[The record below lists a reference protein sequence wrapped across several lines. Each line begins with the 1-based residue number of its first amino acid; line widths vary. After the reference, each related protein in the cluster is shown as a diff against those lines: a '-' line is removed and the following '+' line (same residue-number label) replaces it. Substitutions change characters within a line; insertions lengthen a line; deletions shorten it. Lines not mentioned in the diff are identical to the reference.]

1 MSLVHLHTHTQ
12 YSLLDGS
19 NRIKDYVARVRE
31 LGMNAAAITDHGVMY
46 GVVDFY
52 DECKKQGIKP
62 IIGCEVYVAP
72 GSRFDKSARDERYHH
87 LVLLAENNT
96 GYGNLLKLV
105 SRGFTEGFYYKPRID
120 KELLKECHE
129 GLIASSACLN
139 GEISSLIVHG
149 FKEKALETALEY
161 NELFGEGNFFLELQ
175 DHGIAEETLVNTEL
189 LSISRKTGI
198 PLICTNDCHYTYASD
213 TDAHDV
219 LLCLQTGARISD
231 EDRMRYKPG
240 EFYVRSEEEMRSLF
254 RYAPEALENTQK
266 IADRCNVEMQFGVTR
281 LPDYK
286 VPDGYDSFSYLR
298 HLCYEG
304 LTWRYGEDRADVR
317 DSSGRTLEEKMDYEL
332 GVISDM

>member
-1 MSLVHLHTHTQ
+1 MSFVHLHTHTQ

-52 DECKKQGIKP
+52 DECKKQGIRP

-72 GSRFDKSARDERYHH
+72 GSRFDRSSRDERYHH

-96 GYGNLLKLV
+96 GYTNLLKLV

-139 GEISSLIVHG
+139 GEIASLIVHG

-213 TDAHDV
+213 
-219 LLCLQTGARISD
+219 RKS
-231 EDRMRYKPG
+231 
-240 EFYVRSEEEMRSLF
+240 
-254 RYAPEALENTQK
+254 
-266 IADRCNVEMQFGVTR
+266 TR
-281 LPDYK
+281 LN
-286 VPDGYDSFSYLR
+286 
-298 HLCYEG
+298 
-304 LTWRYGEDRADVR
+304 
-317 DSSGRTLEEKMDYEL
+317 SSHNA
-332 GVISDM
+332 